1 MKAGNQASFTL
12 GPTPTSPLEL
22 ANVGATLA
30 SHGVWCPP
38 DPIGSVTDLRGHPVP
53 LSTEPCSQAVSPQV
67 ADTEMTGLSKDDQP
81 GGTSQPAA
89 QDMHWNRPT
98 AAKTGTTQTAESGV
112 FVAATP
118 SLAGASAVFD
128 DSPSPRPI
136 CDGTPPTSCSEGSLA
151 GGNVPARTF
160 YQAAGTILGSTPA
173 RPLPAPD
180 PAYVDGGHRESVPS
194 VVTRPQTDATAALA
208 RAGYKVRAVPV
219 ASRAPTGTVVGQD
232 PQGVDAVPGEQVT
245 LSVSTG
251 QVTPPP
257 PLPAP
262 PG

>member
-38 DPIGSVTDLRGHPVP
+38 DPIAAVTDLRGHPVP
-53 LSTEPCSQAVSPQV
+53 VSTEPCSQAVSPAV

-89 QDMHWNRPT
+89 QATHWSRPT
-98 AAKTGTTQTAESGV
+98 AGKTGTTETAESGV
-112 FVAATP
+112 FVGATP
-118 SLAGASAVFD
+118 TLAGASVVFD

-136 CDGTPPTSCSEGSLA
+136 CDGTPPTSCTKGSLA

-160 YQAAGTILGSTPA
+160 YQAAGSVLGSAPPQ
-173 RPLPAPD
+173 PLPAPD
-180 PAYVDGGHRESVPS
+180 PAYLTGGGRESVPS
-194 VVTRPQTDATAALA
+194 VVTRDRTDATAALQ
-208 RAGYKVRAVPV
+208 RAGYTVRAVPV
-219 ASRAPTGTVVGQD
+219 ASRARAGAVVGQD
-232 PQGVDAVPGEQVT
+232 PQGVDAVRGEQVT

-251 QVTPPP
+251 QVSPPP
-257 PLPAP
+257 PP